1 MSGIVDSNGAVC
13 YYSVLG
19 IAKHSTHDEIRCAY
33 RKMALKWH
41 PDKWIKNPKV
51 ALEAK
56 KRFQHVQEAYS
67 VLSNKGKKMI
77 YDAGLFGL
85 IGEDEDEGLVDLMQ
99 EMVLMMQKVRP
110 KDEKGML
117 EDLQGLLMN
126 MMADNEGTGKSG
138 LSWNSSPCPTKK
150 TRIL

>member
-1 MSGIVDSNGAVC
+1 MSGTVESNGVVC

-19 IAKHSTHDEIRCAY
+19 IGKHSTDHEIRCAF

-41 PDKWIKNPKV
+41 PDRWIKDPKL
-51 ALEAK
+51 ALEAR

-67 VLSNKGKKMI
+67 VLSNKGKRRI

-85 IGEDEDEGLVDLMQ
+85 IGEDDDEGFVDFMQ

-117 EDLQGLLMN
+117 EDLQGLFMD
-126 MMADNEGTGKSG
+126 MMGDNEGMSG
-138 LSWNSSPCPTKK
+138 LSWNASPCPTKK

>member
-1 MSGIVDSNGAVC
+1 MSGVC

-19 IAKHSTHDEIRCAY
+19 IGKNSTDHEIRCAY

-41 PDKWIKNPKV
+41 PDRWIKDAKH
-51 ALEAK
+51 AAEAK

-67 VLSNKGKKMI
+67 VLSNKGKRRI

-85 IGEDEDEGLVDLMQ
+85 IGEDDDEGFVDFMQ
-99 EMVLMMQKVRP
+99 EMALVMRNVTP
-110 KDEKGML
+110 KDEKSMY
-117 EDLQGLLMN
+117 EDLEGLLMD

-138 LSWNSSPCPTKK
+138 LSRNLSTCPTKK